1 MADYR
6 RDVIKILEANECA
19 FVRRATGSHDLW
31 QSPHSKRRF
40 VVQRDLSSKVAANSI
55 LKQAGLSDRL

>member
-6 RDVIKILEANECA
+6 RDVIKILEANGCE
-19 FVRRATGSHDLW
+19 FVRHATGSHDLW

-40 VVQRDLSSKVAANSI
+40 VVQHDLSSKKSANNI
-55 LKQAGLSDRL
+55 LKQAGLSDRI

>member
-6 RDVIKILEANECA
+6 RDIIKILEANECT
-19 FVRRATGSHDLW
+19 FVRHATGSHDLW
-31 QSPHSKRRF
+31 QSPHSNRRF

-55 LKQAGLSDRL
+55 LKQAGLRDRL